1 MDRGSNQ
8 QNYPVRSSLDCDWA
22 LGTRHRCAGL
32 AMVAAIIIITVLAL
46 FLAIVSPGFRNVLLV
61 AAAIGG
67 LAIWYFYDKETRA
80 TEERRKREAAWR
92 AWSETAITLNEL
104 TFSGVHLKSRSYGP
118 YMALEGAVANNAKYT
133 LDQLQVQ
140 VILKDCEDKR
150 KELNCKIVGQ
160 ATAWARPSAPSG
172 QKWSFVTEDLRFEN
186 LPKDV
191 QVTCTTTNPCNAG
204 RVFNWSVLKI
214 NAAL

>member
-1 MDRGSNQ
+1 MG
-8 QNYPVRSSLDCDWA
+8 
-22 LGTRHRCAGL
+22 G
-32 AMVAAIIIITVLAL
+32 AMVAATIITILL
-46 FLAIVSPGFRNVLLV
+46 IFLAIASPGFRNFFLV

-67 LAIWYFYDKETRA
+67 LAIWYFIDKETRT

-118 YMALEGAVANNAKYT
+118 YMALEGVVANNTKYT
-133 LDQLQVQ
+133 LDYLHVQ
-140 VILKDCEDKR
+140 VVLKDCEDKR

-160 ATAWARPSAPSG
+160 ASAWARPSAPSG
-172 QKWSFVTEDLRFEN
+172 QTRSFVSEDLRFEN
-186 LPKDV
+186 LPKDT
-191 QVTCTTTNPCNAG
+191 QVTCATNHPCNAG

>member
-1 MDRGSNQ
+1 
-8 QNYPVRSSLDCDWA
+8 
-22 LGTRHRCAGL
+22 
-32 AMVAAIIIITVLAL
+32 MVAAIIITVLVL
-46 FLAIVSPGFRNVLLV
+46 FLAIVSPGFRNFLMV

-67 LAIWYFYDKETRA
+67 LALWYLIDKETRA
-80 TEERRKREAAWR
+80 TDERRTREAAWR
-92 AWSETAITLNEL
+92 VWSETAITLSEL

-118 YMALEGAVANNAKYT
+118 YMALEGVVANNAKHT
-133 LDQLQVQ
+133 LDYLHVQ
-140 VILKDCEDKR
+140 VILKDCEDKT

-160 ATAWARPSAPSG
+160 ASAWARPSAPSG
-172 QKWSFVTEDLRFEN
+172 QTRSFVSEDLQFEN

-191 QVTCTTTNPCNAG
+191 QVTCTTNNTCNAG